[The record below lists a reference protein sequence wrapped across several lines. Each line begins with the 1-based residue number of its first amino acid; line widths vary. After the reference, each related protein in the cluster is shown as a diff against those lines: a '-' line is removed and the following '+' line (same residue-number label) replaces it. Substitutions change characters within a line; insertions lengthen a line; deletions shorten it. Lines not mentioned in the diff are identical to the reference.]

1 VCVCVCVCLH
11 VRYVSSWKGE
21 GGGGEGSACVSSD
34 AAAAAANGAEA
45 ANPPGGDFRARASL
59 DVCVY
64 VCVRVYVHEV
74 LVECLQYAC
83 VAHL

>member
-1 VCVCVCVCLH
+1 MKMLK
-11 VRYVSSWKGE
+11 WPF
-21 GGGGEGSACVSSD
+21 GGGEG
-34 AAAAAANGAEA
+34 NI
-45 ANPPGGDFRARASL
+45 
-59 DVCVY
+59 VCVY

>member
-1 VCVCVCVCLH
+1 MF
-11 VRYVSSWKGE
+11 VRRGQ
-21 GGGGEGSACVSSD
+21 GGAAPAPSVH